1 MEGLPSST
9 LKGGDIVAKSTTLR
23 LTEQEE
29 KDYEEVKEKFYLTR
43 KDIYKIG
50 LKIMMNKINEEK
62 EI

>member
-1 MEGLPSST
+1 M
-9 LKGGDIVAKSTTLR
+9 AKSTTLR

-29 KDYEEVKEKFYLTR
+29 KDYEDIKERYYLTR

-50 LKIMMNKINEEK
+50 LKIMINKLNEEK